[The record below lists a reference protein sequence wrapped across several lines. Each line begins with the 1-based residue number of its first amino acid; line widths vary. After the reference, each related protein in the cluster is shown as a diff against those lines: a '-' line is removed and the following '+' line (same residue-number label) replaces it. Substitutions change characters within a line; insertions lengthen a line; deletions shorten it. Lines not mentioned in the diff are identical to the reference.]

1 MAIASTA
8 AAHSAHEFIQDKAP
22 PARRALWL
30 RLFDAIERANM
41 RRAER
46 EMARYLNL
54 GGVGANFTDE
64 SEREVE
70 RWRSRSA
77 SCACPSSP
85 GPLSASGWR
94 APDAR
99 SSRSAAWA

>member
-8 AAHSAHEFIQDKAP
+8 AAHSANEFIQDKAP
-22 PARRALWL
+22 RAKRGPLLLLLL
-30 RLFDAIERANM
+30 RLFDAIEQANM

-54 GGVGANFTDE
+54 GGTGVKFTDE

-70 RWRSRSA
+70 RYLATSR
-77 SCACPSSP
+77 
-85 GPLSASGWR
+85 R
-94 APDAR
+94 
-99 SSRSAAWA
+99 